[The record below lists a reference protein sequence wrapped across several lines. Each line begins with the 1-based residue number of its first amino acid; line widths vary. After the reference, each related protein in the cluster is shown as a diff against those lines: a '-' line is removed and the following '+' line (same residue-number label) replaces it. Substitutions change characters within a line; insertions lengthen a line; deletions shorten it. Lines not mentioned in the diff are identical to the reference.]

1 DRLVEGL
8 FVFAKVL
15 PVLLFEPGR
24 ISSDSHAGVAAGQ
37 CASELLMPGAN
48 HSLQIK
54 RAILEIPL
62 AGGDNLYA
70 VACQVAIKLGDGLI
84 QRMLGFVNRHGLGNH
99 PQAELFAFQSSLA
112 IGDQRVE
119 DIVFRLVEEA
129 KMCAP
134 GHVADDVDSGL
145 PHLVCHRDH
154 LPVFILGIAA
164 ANPRGFRLSRSA
176 APAAAAGRLKENVAP
191 DPAAPR
197 PKKPSTASTRRS
209 ATFSGGVRFASPRTR
224 SMMALARSASLTMS
238 AKASRTSSRPWRPL
252 GSRPRHALALLTMA
266 ASGWF
271 SSWAKEAV
279 TSPSVVT
286 RVTCVSAACASR
298 KASEASQCSVR
309 SRLITR
315 AASTRP
321 ESGRRGEQVT
331 PR

>member
-1 DRLVEGL
+1 
-8 FVFAKVL
+8 
-15 PVLLFEPGR
+15 
-24 ISSDSHAGVAAGQ
+24 
-37 CASELLMPGAN
+37 MPGAN

-145 PHLVCHRDH
+145 PHLVCHRGH
-154 LPVFILGIAA
+154 LPVFILGIAT

-191 DPAAPR
+191 GP
-197 PKKPSTASTRRS
+197 
-209 ATFSGGVRFASPRTR
+209 
-224 SMMALARSASLTMS
+224 
-238 AKASRTSSRPWRPL
+238 
-252 GSRPRHALALLTMA
+252 
-266 ASGWF
+266 
-271 SSWAKEAV
+271 
-279 TSPSVVT
+279 
-286 RVTCVSAACASR
+286 
-298 KASEASQCSVR
+298 
-309 SRLITR
+309 
-315 AASTRP
+315 
-321 ESGRRGEQVT
+321 
-331 PR
+331 

>member
-1 DRLVEGL
+1 MAGPFYDPLFELLIQSLDFGLGLLDPGGFDDVPTPVSLCCGKLVGTHHIQDFSRPARGERIGAQHGQALIGDRLVEGL

-145 PHLVCHRDH
+145 PHLVCHRGH

-191 DPAAPR
+191 GP
-197 PKKPSTASTRRS
+197 
-209 ATFSGGVRFASPRTR
+209 
-224 SMMALARSASLTMS
+224 
-238 AKASRTSSRPWRPL
+238 
-252 GSRPRHALALLTMA
+252 
-266 ASGWF
+266 
-271 SSWAKEAV
+271 
-279 TSPSVVT
+279 
-286 RVTCVSAACASR
+286 
-298 KASEASQCSVR
+298 
-309 SRLITR
+309 
-315 AASTRP
+315 
-321 ESGRRGEQVT
+321 
-331 PR
+331 

>member
-1 DRLVEGL
+1 
-8 FVFAKVL
+8 
-15 PVLLFEPGR
+15 
-24 ISSDSHAGVAAGQ
+24 
-37 CASELLMPGAN
+37 MP
-48 HSLQIK
+48 
-54 RAILEIPL
+54 
-62 AGGDNLYA
+62 
-70 VACQVAIKLGDGLI
+70 
-84 QRMLGFVNRHGLGNH
+84 FTT
-99 PQAELFAFQSSLA
+99 
-112 IGDQRVE
+112 
-119 DIVFRLVEEA
+119 
-129 KMCAP
+129 
-134 GHVADDVDSGL
+134 
-145 PHLVCHRDH
+145 
-154 LPVFILGIAA
+154 
-164 ANPRGFRLSRSA
+164 RLSNTCSSCTRSPSTTGRSA
-176 APAAAAGRLKENVAP
+176 ARSVRIATPRATDSAAARATRS
-191 DPAAPR
+191 
-197 PKKPSTASTRRS
+197 STTSPRRS
-209 ATFSGGVRFASPRTR
+209 GTFSGGVRFASPRTR